1 MTKTT
6 SSEIINFLSN
16 HKPATVMELS
26 QQINV
31 TKADIRHHLKF
42 LIEQTKIIEVAPDT
56 NFSRGRP
63 ARRFT
68 MNPTQL
74 PDNYVEIVELLFEN
88 TNQFETVINEL
99 YTALYK
105 KLDIE
110 PYFPLIR
117 RLNLLIKALNERKYQ
132 ARWESHAL
140 GPELIINNCPYRLL
154 LEKYP
159 DFCKIDLRL
168 ISEITNHP
176 CIHIHSVLG
185 YHNCKFRMDIDHT
198 NNRIPPPD

>member
-1 MTKTT
+1 MTKST

-16 HKPATVMELS
+16 HLPATVLELS

-42 LIEQTKIIEVAPDT
+42 LIEQAKIIEVAPAT
-56 NFSRGRP
+56 NISRGRP

-68 MNPTQL
+68 LNPTHL

-88 TNQFETVINEL
+88 TNLFEKVINEV
-99 YTALYK
+99 YSALYK
-105 KLDIE
+105 KVDIE
-110 PYFPLIR
+110 PHLPLIQ
-117 RLNLLIKALNERKYQ
+117 RLNLLIKALNERNYQ
-132 ARWESHAL
+132 ARWESQAL
-140 GPELIINNCPYRLL
+140 GPEVIINNCPYRLL

-168 ISEITNHP
+168 ISEITSQP
-176 CIHIHSVLG
+176 CSHLHSILG
-185 YHNCKFRMDIDHT
+185 YHNCRFRVDIKPANKSFHPSD
-198 NNRIPPPD
+198 